1 MTIPSER
8 AAIGVA
14 TDVSGAA
21 MAQDMDTVLL
31 KRVTW
36 GAVFAGIVVAL
47 VVQLLLNLLGLGVGL
62 STVGVHAADNPDA
75 GSFSLAAAIWWIVAG
90 IIASF
95 VGGLVAGRMS
105 GRPLRSTAGW
115 HGVIAWAGTTL
126 VIVWAVTA
134 SVGGLLGG
142 AFNALGGAAGGVGSG
157 ATALIQ
163 SNQPFAQIQ
172 QDVQHETGVNDPK
185 AASAAVMNYL
195 KSSTTENPAAAQA
208 ARAQAVDDIAR
219 AANITPQDAN
229 TRLTEWEGQY
239 EQAAAKARQAAEVT
253 RKAVAQASIYG
264 FIALVLGGIAG
275 WLGGMVGTPAREVTV
290 ATVSASPYVP

>member
-1 MTIPSER
+1 
-8 AAIGVA
+8 
-14 TDVSGAA
+14 

-90 IIASF
+90 IIAAF
-95 VGGLVAGRMS
+95 IGGLVAGRMS

-115 HGVIAWAGTTL
+115 HGLIAWAGTTL
-126 VIVWAVTA
+126 VIAWAVAA

-142 AFNALGGAAGGVGSG
+142 AFNTLGGVGAAAGGG
-157 ATALIQ
+157 ATALVQ
-163 SNQPFAQIQ
+163 SEQPFAAIQ
-172 QDVQHETGVNDPK
+172 QDVQRATGVNDPR
-185 AASAAVMNYL
+185 AASAAVMDYL
-195 KSSTTENPAAAQA
+195 KSATTEDPAEAQA
-208 ARAQAVDDIAR
+208 ARGEAVASIAR
-219 AANITPQDAN
+219 AANITPEEAN
-229 TRLTEWEGQY
+229 ARLTNWEGQY
-239 EQAAAKARQAAEVT
+239 KQVEAKARQAAEVT

-275 WLGGMVGTPAREVTV
+275 WIGGMVGTPVREVTV

>member
-1 MTIPSER
+1 
-8 AAIGVA
+8 
-14 TDVSGAA
+14 

-90 IIASF
+90 IIAAF
-95 VGGLVAGRMS
+95 IGGLVAGRMS

-115 HGVIAWAGTTL
+115 HGLIAWAGTTL
-126 VIVWAVTA
+126 VIAWAVAA

-142 AFNALGGAAGGVGSG
+142 AFNTLGGVGAAAGGG
-157 ATALIQ
+157 ATALVQ
-163 SNQPFAQIQ
+163 SEQPFAAIQ
-172 QDVQHETGVNDPK
+172 QDVQRATGVNDPK
-185 AASAAVMNYL
+185 AASAAVMDYL
-195 KSSTTENPAAAQA
+195 KSATTEDPAEAQA
-208 ARAQAVDDIAR
+208 ARGEAVASLAR
-219 AANITPQDAN
+219 AANITPEEAN
-229 TRLTEWEGQY
+229 ARLTNWEGQY
-239 EQAAAKARQAAEVT
+239 KQVEAKARQAAEVT

-275 WLGGMVGTPAREVTV
+275 WIGGMVGTPVREVTV

>member
-1 MTIPSER
+1 
-8 AAIGVA
+8 
-14 TDVSGAA
+14 

-90 IIASF
+90 IIAAF
-95 VGGLVAGRMS
+95 IGGLVAGRMS

-115 HGVIAWAGTTL
+115 HGLIAWAGTTL
-126 VIVWAVTA
+126 VIAWAVAA

-142 AFNALGGAAGGVGSG
+142 AFNTLGGVGAAAGDG
-157 ATALIQ
+157 ATALVQ
-163 SNQPFAQIQ
+163 SEHPFAAIQ
-172 QDVQHETGVNDPK
+172 QDVQRATGVNDPR
-185 AASAAVMNYL
+185 AASAAVMDYL
-195 KSSTTENPAAAQA
+195 KSATTEDPAEAQA
-208 ARAQAVDDIAR
+208 ARGEAVASLAR
-219 AANITPQDAN
+219 AANITPEEAN
-229 TRLTEWEGQY
+229 ARLTNWEGQY
-239 EQAAAKARQAAEVT
+239 KQVEAKARQAAEVT

-275 WLGGMVGTPAREVTV
+275 WIGGMVGTPVREVTV